1 VIDYLINGCYSFD
14 SFKDKQM
21 KIDRLVL
28 GEFETNCYVLRVS
41 DKATDCLIIDTG
53 LDVQELMTF
62 LKQNKLAPIA
72 LILTHGHIDHIA
84 GAGKLRDRYPDIAV
98 YIHKLD
104 AETLTDSTSNLSF
117 MLDSANSQA
126 DRSIVTDK
134 ADYLVDEPDVIEAA
148 GIKLKVLHTPGHT
161 PGGMCLYCE
170 NENAVF
176 VGDTLFADSV
186 GRTDFPGGNMRQL
199 IEGIKTKLLT
209 LPDETV
215 VYAGHGNRTT
225 IGREKTNNPFL

>member
-1 VIDYLINGCYSFD
+1 
-14 SFKDKQM
+14 M

-28 GEFETNCYVLRVS
+28 GEFETNCYILRSS

-53 LDVQELMTF
+53 LDVRELLTF
-62 LKQNKLAPIA
+62 LEDNKLMPKA
-72 LILTHGHIDHIA
+72 LVITHGHIDHIA
-84 GAGKLRDRYPDIAV
+84 GVEKLRTRYPDIAV

-117 MLDSANSQA
+117 MLDSADSQT
-126 DRSIVTDK
+126 DRSFSTKK

-148 GIKLKVLHTPGHT
+148 GIKLKVIHTPGHT

-170 NENAVF
+170 KENTVF

-199 IEGIKTKLLT
+199 IEGIKNKLLT
-209 LPDETV
+209 LPDDTV
-215 VYAGHGNRTT
+215 VYPGHGNRTT
-225 IGREKTNNPFL
+225 IGREKTHNPFLY